1 LVSHLNPTTL
11 TIGRTTIARDLQRL
25 FCNHKAKLQLELQQH
40 VIQGGRISLTTDTW
54 SARNY
59 SEYAAVTAHWISDK
73 WQLRSTVL
81 DVVELRE
88 PIHSGEYLAE
98 QLIAVTDDYH
108 ITPAVFTVTRDNASA
123 NTVMLLEYENLACKH
138 ETTLQQPW
146 AYTTKEG
153 DVRCIGHIINLAVQA
168 ALTSLKAVPADDSD
182 AYRLEYGAAR
192 VPLLP
197 ENESVAVLSKLR
209 RHIYVFRNRR
219 QWKDALKKQCKAA
232 NIEFKQLSLDMPVR
246 WSSTYYML
254 HLALRLQGPI
264 TALCAS
270 QQLDLSMKDIALTT
284 KDWQVM
290 KALLD
295 LFYIFIRPTEKL
307 QGASYPTLNYA
318 VVQYMRMTQ
327 KLEVFKAGYLENSTM
342 YEASMMALKKLDEY
356 YTLATN
362 QQRSHSTIATICDP
376 RYNFNV
382 FDIIWPK
389 STQDT
394 RKRRAKAQWQDC
406 YHKYAGKASDIR
418 AAKVM
423 ESIQDEDLEDEN
435 SKKTE
440 SDSED
445 ELYVSQR
452 QPDLDPEW
460 KRWMNEPIL
469 GPKTDILK
477 FWASKQYQYP
487 ILAAIA
493 KDHLAIPATSAES
506 ERVFSVGGDI
516 VTKKRNRLAPSTLRY
531 LICLRNWGV
540 VSPGEDSE
548 GDEDA

>member
-1 LVSHLNPTTL
+1 
-11 TIGRTTIARDLQRL
+11 
-25 FCNHKAKLQLELQQH
+25 
-40 VIQGGRISLTTDTW
+40 
-54 SARNY
+54 
-59 SEYAAVTAHWISDK
+59 
-73 WQLRSTVL
+73 
-81 DVVELRE
+81 
-88 PIHSGEYLAE
+88 
-98 QLIAVTDDYH
+98 
-108 ITPAVFTVTRDNASA
+108 
-123 NTVMLLEYENLACKH
+123 MLSKYENLACKN

-168 ALTSLKAVPADDSD
+168 ALTSLKAVPADEPN

-192 VPLLP
+192 VPSLP

-219 QWKDALKKQCKAA
+219 QWKDALKKQCEAA

-254 HLALRLQGPI
+254 HLALRLQSPI

-270 QQLDLSMKDIALTT
+270 QQLDLSMKDIALTA
-284 KDWQVM
+284 KDWQTM

-307 QGASYPTLNYA
+307 QGSSYPTLNYA
-318 VVQYMRMTQ
+318 VIQYMRMTQ
-327 KLEVFKAGYLENSTM
+327 KLEVFKAGYTENSTI
-342 YEASMMALKKLDEY
+342 YDACLAALKKLNEY

-389 STQDT
+389 SIQDT
-394 RKRRAKAQWQDC
+394 RKRRAKAQWQEC
-406 YHKYAGKASDIR
+406 YYKYSGKALDIQ
-418 AAKVM
+418 AAKVI
-423 ESIQDEDLEDEN
+423 ESIQDEELEDEN

-460 KRWMNEPIL
+460 KRWMNEPTL
-469 GPKTDILK
+469 GPKIDILK

-516 VTKKRNRLAPSTLRY
+516 ITKKRNRLAPSTLRY

-540 VSPGEDSE
+540 VSVGEDSE
-548 GDEDA
+548 EDEDA